1 MYNFDRNS
9 FQEFLEIQF
18 NPNDLS
24 KIVESFDPSKKGSF
38 DSCFFFFFFVS
49 PDKCHPLYLSLAAPQ
64 PTRKFTARDIDAE
77 NRAAGS
83 ADKAELPEIGGAPEA
98 EAAPSLDTRLL
109 SIIARPVKNR
119 HLLSVR
125 LALFSL
131 QDIDNFLRL
140 DSLRSEFLFTFVR
153 RKQIFT
159 LSFLLFLPRHKDS

>member
-1 MYNFDRNS
+1 M
-9 FQEFLEIQF
+9 
-18 NPNDLS
+18 
-24 KIVESFDPSKKGSF
+24 
-38 DSCFFFFFFVS
+38 FFFFFFIS

-119 HLLSVR
+119 HLVR
-125 LALFSL
+125 KIGLVFLA
-131 QDIDNFLRL
+131 
-140 DSLRSEFLFTFVR
+140 
-153 RKQIFT
+153 
-159 LSFLLFLPRHKDS
+159 RHR